1 MGAYLSF
8 GAALAAAGVT
18 SSLPVSYNTLHTV
31 AVTVAAIGTNV
42 VVRVEGSND
51 DSNYFN
57 LSAAGTDT
65 TITANGTY
73 GFQYSGVYPCTAC
86 INQHRFTK
94 GNCNLRRAVTQ
105 HNLRGIENDLQPR
118 N

>member
-31 AVTVAAIGTNV
+31 AVTVATIGTNV

-73 GFQYSGVYPCTAC
+73 GFQYSGVVEYIRVRLVSISTGSPKVTATYAG
-86 INQHRFTK
+86 R
-94 GNCNLRRAVTQ
+94 
-105 HNLRGIENDLQPR
+105 
-118 N
+118 